1 MRIRPKLFVIILT
14 LVLLSLLI
22 TSAVSIDAFS
32 HAMTTEIKKRL
43 ETTTVLMM
51 KQISFIT
58 SQKVSDAQMLSSF
71 IGKLLRSNQSGV
83 VNGSTIEEMLR
94 SVVSRETNNTAPS
107 FNSISVYNKTGT
119 RTAQVITKWNDD
131 DNNNNNNDKNN
142 NNNNFRFSHDDNPV
156 NEEFFKTA
164 INGKSY
170 HDNIP
175 WYSSFLNESIVR
187 VSTPI
192 YNRDNN
198 NTIAGVLVLGYRL
211 NELVEYVANISPNAN
226 GRSKT
231 NDDDRKINMTIHL
244 LSQKGT
250 QIYYSNFSNTPEFN
264 RGNNSKIFP
273 IFQQIKESQ
282 NRVVSGIYP
291 ANTVDNT
298 YGETKD
304 AVFVATKGNIG
315 KNNDIDNTITNNS
328 SSTASTKYNI
338 EYDGNKEN
346 NWFLI
351 TSLGNE
357 SAFEEM
363 TSLKNTFILVTLLV
377 LAGAAVVVF
386 YISRIISKPIM
397 KLKDAAISI
406 ARGNLNIPFI
416 FSSSKDEIGELAVQF
431 ETMRDSIKNYTD
443 DLTKK
448 EKELQQYNDEL
459 IANDRAKEEFISM
472 VSHELRTPL
481 VPIKLYSQMLLRP
494 KIMGELSEKQKKAV
508 ETINR
513 SMMKQ
518 EQLVEDILDVFK
530 LDMGKLH
537 LSKLEIDI
545 SYLVSEIVNDLKSFT
560 IEKKI
565 QITYHINIH
574 SIKTVFC
581 DRRRIEQVFA
591 NLIKNA
597 IDFVPE
603 RTGKIRVQAQEI
615 QNPSNI
621 TSKGDNTDY
630 ETIQD
635 SKSMAVLFSVEDNG
649 RGIPIEKADNLFKKF
664 YQIDTSATR
673 KHGGTG
679 LGLAICKGIVEAHG
693 GKIWIDKNYIGGT
706 AIRFTI
712 PSNCKV

>member
-1 MRIRPKLFVIILT
+1 MRIKPKLFVIILT

-32 HAMTTEIKKRL
+32 HAMTTEIRKRL

-51 KQISFIT
+51 KQISLIT

-83 VNGSTIEEMLR
+83 VTGSTIEEILR
-94 SVVSRETNNTAPS
+94 NVVNRETNNTAPS

-131 DNNNNNNDKNN
+131 
-142 NNNNFRFSHDDNPV
+142 NNNFRISHDDNPV
-156 NEEFFKTA
+156 NEEFFKAA

-187 VSTPI
+187 VSSPI

-198 NTIAGVLVLGYRL
+198 NTIVGVLVLGYRL
-211 NELVEYVANISPNAN
+211 NEMVEYVAHINPNAN

-231 NDDDRKINMTIHL
+231 NEDDGNISRTIYL

-250 QIYYSNFSNTPEFN
+250 QIYYSNFSNSPEFN

-291 ANTVDNT
+291 ANTIDDT
-298 YGETKD
+298 YGETRD

-315 KNNDIDNTITNNS
+315 KNNDVENTITKNS
-328 SSTASTKYNI
+328 SSTASTNYNI

-363 TSLKNTFILVTLLV
+363 TNLKNTFILVTLLV
-377 LAGAAVVVF
+377 LAGTAFVVF

-397 KLKDAAISI
+397 KLKDAAILI

-431 ETMRDSIKNYTD
+431 EMMRDSIKSYTD

-494 KIMGELSEKQKKAV
+494 KIMGELNEKQKKAV

-518 EQLVEDILDVFK
+518 EELVEDILDVFK

-537 LSKLEIDI
+537 LSKLDIDI

-565 QITYHINIH
+565 QITYHINTH

-630 ETIQD
+630 ETI
-635 SKSMAVLFSVEDNG
+635 
-649 RGIPIEKADNLFKKF
+649 
-664 YQIDTSATR
+664 
-673 KHGGTG
+673 
-679 LGLAICKGIVEAHG
+679 
-693 GKIWIDKNYIGGT
+693 
-706 AIRFTI
+706 
-712 PSNCKV
+712 